1 MGYSATSREELDARH
16 AYRRATGSS
25 FAHTAHMAST
35 PAALRTIHESVD
47 PGRPNSAG
55 ARIRECLDSAAHPR
69 TKALVAAFD
78 ETGSM
83 GEAPRI
89 LQQRLASLEGALLRT
104 GLTDMQLCFAAYG
117 DAQNGE
123 VAPCQVGQFESGL
136 EMEEQLN
143 NLFLEGLGGGND
155 GETSGLL
162 LYYLA
167 RHSRLDCFDK
177 RGERGYLLIVGD
189 EKALLR
195 ITREEVKRHIGDDI
209 QADLTIEQV
218 VAEVTKLYDVYF
230 FHYNTWAA
238 QMQNSLPFWQKLLG
252 ADHVIPLEGLDT
264 VAEQMAMLVAGL
276 EGVTGS
282 VEETAALL
290 MAEGADPDAVRRA
303 GRAMVRF
310 RPARAPEGRTQG
322 TLPTPTAGPQSGHIR
337 RL

>member
-1 MGYSATSREELDARH
+1 MGYSATSREELDARN
-16 AYRRATGSS
+16 AYRRATGTS
-25 FAHTAHMAST
+25 FAHTTHMAST
-35 PAALRTIHESVD
+35 PAGLRTIHESVD
-47 PGRPNSAG
+47 PSRLNSAG
-55 ARIRECLDSAAHPR
+55 ANTRECLDSEAHPR

-89 LQQRLASLEGALLRT
+89 LQQKLASLEGALLRT

-123 VAPCQVGQFESGL
+123 VAPLQVGQFESGI
-136 EMEEQLN
+136 EMEDQLN
-143 NLFLEGLGGGND
+143 NLYLEGMGGGND

-162 LYYLA
+162 MYYLA
-167 RHSRLDCFDK
+167 RKSRLDCVRK
-177 RGERGYLLIVGD
+177 RGELGYLLIVGD

-195 ITREEVKRHIGDDI
+195 ITREEIRRYIGDDI

-218 VAEVTKLYDVYF
+218 VAEVTKLYHVYF

-238 QMQNSLPFWQKLLG
+238 QMQRSLPFWQKLLG
-252 ADHVIPLEGLDT
+252 AGHVIPLEGLDT

-276 EGVTGS
+276 EGVTDS

-303 GRAMVRF
+303 GKAMVRYTT
-310 RPARAPEGRTQG
+310 ARSPQARLTGN
-322 TLPTPTAGPQSGHIR
+322 LPTPKTGPASGSIR